1 MKWKKKDAVERD
13 KAADKARAEVDKVEV
28 AWAVPLRLAISVR
41 ACVRNAERRN
51 HTNAACPASSA
62 NARSVAPP

>member
-1 MKWKKKDAVERD
+1 MEEDVVEWEQAVDRG
-13 KAADKARAEVDKVEV
+13 KAGAARAEV
-28 AWAVPLRLAISVR
+28 AWAVPKPRELEVA

-62 NARSVAPP
+62 NARSVEPS

>member
-1 MKWKKKDAVERD
+1 VERE
-13 KAADKARAEVDKVEV
+13 KAADKARVVDRVEV
-28 AWAVPLRLAISVR
+28 AWADPLRLAISEP

-62 NARSVAPP
+62 NARSVEPP